1 MKDFKNK
8 YGDWALILGAA
19 EGIGEAFSIQLASMG
34 FNLLMVDKN
43 DDSLLALAEKLK
55 QEFGIELKTLHV
67 DLNDQEATKRII
79 DETRGLTCRLLIYN
93 AAFSLIKKFTDH
105 SREDL
110 DRYLQVNIASPLKI
124 VHAFANELKDGKQSG
139 GILLMSSLAGLLGL
153 QYIAPYAA
161 SKAFTWNLAEA
172 LHHEF
177 KDLNIDVSACIA
189 GATLSETYINTRPK
203 YGFIKPQLQKPDEVA
218 RIALKGLG
226 KKAFFIAGFSNRI
239 NYFILTRLLPRKMA
253 GRMANRVIEKMY
265 DYV

>member
-1 MKDFKNK
+1 MRDFKNK

-19 EGIGEAFSIQLASMG
+19 EGIGEAFSKELASLG
-34 FNLLMVDKN
+34 FNLLMLDN
-43 DDSLLALAEKLK
+43 NESSLFLLGEKLK
-55 QEFGIELKTLHV
+55 KEFGIQVHV
-67 DLNDQEATKRII
+67 IFLDLNDPEATKKITA
-79 DETRGLTCRLLIYN
+79 EMKGLKCRLLIYN
-93 AAFSLIKKFTDH
+93 AAFSLIKKFTDQ
-105 SREDL
+105 SKEDL
-110 DRYLQVNIASPLKI
+110 DHYLNVNIASPLKI
-124 VHAFANELKDGKQSG
+124 VHAFANELKDREQSG

-189 GATLSETYINTRPK
+189 GATLSQTYINTRPK

-218 RIALKGLG
+218 KIALKGLG
-226 KKAFFIAGFSNRI
+226 KKAFFIAGLSNRI